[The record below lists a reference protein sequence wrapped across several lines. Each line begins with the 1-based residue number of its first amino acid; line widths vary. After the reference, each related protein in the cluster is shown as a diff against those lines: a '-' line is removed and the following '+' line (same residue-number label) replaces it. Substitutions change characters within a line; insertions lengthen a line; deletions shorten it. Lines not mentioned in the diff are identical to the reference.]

1 MRHGTEALLDPRF
14 DRGELPAH
22 GVVVEVIIR
31 NETDARMAPLQPVVE
46 RKFDLQPRQEGGWVE
61 RGGKK
66 HGADPGR
73 RVWHPTARKTLLF
86 AVAHRDIGR
95 VENYERLLIVE

>member
-46 RKFDLQPRQEGGWVE
+46 RKFDLEPRQEGEWVE
-61 RGGKK
+61 WGGTKQ
-66 HGADPGR
+66 GADPGR
-73 RVWHPTARKTLLF
+73 HASHPTARKTLLF
-86 AVAHRDIGR
+86 AVAHRDIAETKIGK
-95 VENYERLLIVE
+95 RL